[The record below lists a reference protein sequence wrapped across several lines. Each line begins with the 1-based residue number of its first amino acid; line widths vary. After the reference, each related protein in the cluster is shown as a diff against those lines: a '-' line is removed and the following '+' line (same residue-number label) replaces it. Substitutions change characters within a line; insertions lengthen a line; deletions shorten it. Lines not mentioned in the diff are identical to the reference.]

1 MDFTETPEHRAL
13 RATVAELGREFGI
26 DYWLARARKHEST
39 DELWKK
45 AAELGLIGINT
56 PERHGGGGAGITELA
71 IVCEELAA
79 AGSPLL
85 LLVVSPAICATIL
98 ARTGT
103 PAQQRRF
110 LPAMAAG
117 TVKMAFAITE
127 PDAGSN
133 SHRITTTGIQQP
145 DGSYRLTGRKY
156 YISAVDQADYVLVVG
171 QSPTSRAGGQ
181 LRPALFLVPT
191 DAPGL
196 EYQPIEMEIVSPERQ
211 FFCYFDDVGV
221 PAENL
226 VGGSLEAALPALFAG
241 LNPERIT
248 VAAFSIGTAR
258 YALGRAARYAN
269 ERTVWDAPI
278 GTHQAIAHPLA
289 KAYLETELAKLMV
302 YKAADLHDRAGTA
315 AAGEAAKGTA
325 AAGEISKLAAAAG
338 EAANMAK
345 YAAAEAAW
353 NALDA
358 AIQTHGGN
366 GMTAEYG
373 LGALLGVV
381 RAMRIAPVSKE
392 MILNFLAQHSLGL
405 PKSY

>member
-1 MDFTETPEHRAL
+1 MDFTETDEHSAL
-13 RATVAELGREFGI
+13 RAAVGELGQEFGM
-26 DYWLARARKHEST
+26 DYWLARARRHEST
-39 DELWKK
+39 DELWEK
-45 AAELGLIGINT
+45 AAQLGFIGINT
-56 PERHGGGGAGITELA
+56 PERYGGGGAGITELA
-71 IVCEELAA
+71 IVCEELAT

-98 ARTGT
+98 SQTGT
-103 PAQQRRF
+103 DEQRQRF
-110 LPAMAAG
+110 LPGMASGAI
-117 TVKMAFAITE
+117 KMAFAITE
-127 PDAGSN
+127 PDAGLN
-133 SHRITTTGIQQP
+133 SHRIATTGIERP
-145 DGSYRLTGRKY
+145 DGSFSLTGRKY
-156 YISAVDQADYVLVVG
+156 YISAVDQVDYVLVVG
-171 QSPTSRAGGQ
+171 QSPASRAGGSI
-181 LRPALFLVPT
+181 RPALFVVPT
-191 DAPGL
+191 DAPGF
-196 EYQPIEMEIVSPERQ
+196 EYRPIEMEIVSPERQ
-211 FFCYFDDVGV
+211 FFCYFDEVEV
-221 PAENL
+221 PPENV
-226 VGGSLEAALPALFAG
+226 VGGSLDAALPALFAG

-258 YALGRAARYAN
+258 YALAKAARYAK
-269 ERTVWDAPI
+269 ERTVWQAPI

-302 YKAADLHDRAGTA
+302 YKAADLHDRGLAT
-315 AAGEAAKGTA
+315 AAGEA
-325 AAGEISKLAAAAG
+325 S
-338 EAANMAK
+338 NMAK

-381 RAMRIAPVSKE
+381 RAMRIAPVTKE

>member
-1 MDFTETPEHRAL
+1 MDFIESDEHRAL
-13 RATVAELGREFGI
+13 RAAVAELGREFGME
-26 DYWLARARKHEST
+26 YWLARARSHEST
-39 DELWKK
+39 DELWEK
-45 AAELGLIGINT
+45 AAQLGFIGINT
-56 PERHGGGGAGITELA
+56 PEQYGGGGAGITELA
-71 IVCEELAA
+71 MVCEELAT

-98 ARTGT
+98 AQTGT
-103 PAQQRRF
+103 AEQRQRF
-110 LPAMAAG
+110 LPGMANG
-117 TVKMAFAITE
+117 SVKMAFAITE
-127 PDAGSN
+127 PDAGTN
-133 SHRITTTGIQQP
+133 SHRIATTGIEQP

-171 QSPTSRAGGQ
+171 QSPASRAGGQ
-181 LRPALFLVPT
+181 IRPALFIVPT

-196 EYQPIEMEIVSPERQ
+196 EYRPIEMEIVSPERQ
-211 FFCYFDDVGV
+211 FFCYFDDVEV
-221 PAENL
+221 PAENVL
-226 VGGSLEAALPALFAG
+226 GGSLDAALPALFAG

-248 VAAFSIGTAR
+248 VAAFSVGTAR
-258 YALGRAARYAN
+258 YALARAARYAK
-269 ERTVWDAPI
+269 ERTVWEAPI

-302 YKAADLHDRAGTA
+302 YKAADLHDR
-315 AAGEAAKGTA
+315 GE
-325 AAGEISKLAAAAG
+325 AAAAG
-338 EAANMAK
+338 EASNMAK

-392 MILNFLAQHSLGL
+392 MILNFVAQHSLGL

>member
-1 MDFTETPEHRAL
+1 MDFTESDEHRAL
-13 RATVAELGREFGI
+13 RAAVAELGREFGM

-39 DELWKK
+39 DELWEK
-45 AAELGLIGINT
+45 AAKLGFIGINT
-56 PERHGGGGAGITELA
+56 PERYGGGGAGITELA
-71 IVCEELAA
+71 IVCEELAT

-98 ARTGT
+98 AQTGT
-103 PAQQRRF
+103 DEQRQRF
-110 LPAMAAG
+110 LPGMASGAI
-117 TVKMAFAITE
+117 KMAFAITE
-127 PDAGSN
+127 PDAGLN
-133 SHRITTTGIQQP
+133 SHRITTTGIEQP
-145 DGSYRLTGRKY
+145 DGSFSLTGRKY
-156 YISAVDQADYVLVVG
+156 YISAVDQVDYVLVVG

-181 LRPALFLVPT
+181 IRPALFVVPT
-191 DAPGL
+191 DAPGF
-196 EYQPIEMEIVSPERQ
+196 EYRPIEMEIVSPERQ
-211 FFCYFDDVGV
+211 FFCYFDEVEV
-221 PAENL
+221 PPENV
-226 VGGSLEAALPALFAG
+226 VGGSLDAALPALFAG

-258 YALGRAARYAN
+258 YALAKAARYAK
-269 ERTVWDAPI
+269 ERTVWQAPI

-302 YKAADLHDRAGTA
+302 YKAADLHDRGQAT
-315 AAGEAAKGTA
+315 AAGEA
-325 AAGEISKLAAAAG
+325 S
-338 EAANMAK
+338 NMAK

-353 NALDA
+353 NSLDA

-381 RAMRIAPVSKE
+381 RAMRIAPVTKE

>member
-1 MDFTETPEHRAL
+1 MDFTETDEHRAL

-39 DELWKK
+39 DELWEK
-45 AAELGLIGINT
+45 AAKLGLIGINT
-56 PERHGGGGAGITELA
+56 SEQYGGGGAGITELA

-103 PAQQRRF
+103 AEQRQRL

-127 PDAGSN
+127 PDAGTN
-133 SHRITTTGIQQP
+133 SHRITTTGIEQP

-171 QSPTSRAGGQ
+171 QSPASRAGGQ
-181 LRPALFLVPT
+181 LRPALFIVPT
-191 DAPGL
+191 DAPGW
-196 EYQPIEMEIVSPERQ
+196 EYRPIEMEIVSPERQ
-211 FFCYFDDVGV
+211 FFCYFDDVEV
-221 PAENL
+221 PPENL

-248 VAAFSIGTAR
+248 IAAFSIGTAR
-258 YALGRAARYAN
+258 YALARAARYAN

-302 YKAADLHDRAGTA
+302 YKAADLHDRGAATAG
-315 AAGEAAKGTA
+315 GEAAN
-325 AAGEISKLAAAAG
+325 LAAAAG